1 MKVSLS
7 KWLLILLYL
16 VISLPT
22 GIFIATVATQVL
34 IRLFYF
40 ITSGLTMDLL
50 SIDYVKILK
59 GSVVGGVI
67 GAIGCWFMYY
77 HHCRENRRK

>member
-7 KWLLILLYL
+7 KWFLILLYL

-22 GIFIATVATQVL
+22 GIFLATVATQVL

-77 HHCRENRRK
+77 HHYRENRRK

>member
-16 VISLPT
+16 VIALPI
-22 GIFIATVATQVL
+22 GIFIATVATQVV
-34 IRLFYF
+34 IKLFYF
-40 ITSGLTMDLL
+40 ITSGLSMDLL

-67 GAIGCWFMYY
+67 GAIGCWFVYY
-77 HHCRENRRK
+77 QHYRKNRRK

>member
-16 VISLPT
+16 VISLPI
-22 GIFIATVATQVL
+22 GIFIATVATQLL

-40 ITSGLTMDLL
+40 LTSGLAFDLF

-77 HHCRENRRK
+77 QHYRKNRH